1 MESTYCGKS
10 CRGCLYRR
18 ELSCSG
24 CESTGHNHCPI
35 ARCCRSSRREACR
48 ECYTADRCA
57 TLKNAVNIPKEYI
70 SRQTENQ
77 QLQAQQHAR
86 GIRLRKVFSILFALS
101 VPIAAAVLLTAQ
113 IGAQL
118 LPAFWMSA
126 QVILFLML
134 PVTGAALLAM
144 GSEEN
149 RFRIAGSLLL
159 AADGAAFLPEPIQE
173 IAVYLLLPAVEFFLF
188 TGCKRAVSV
197 YSKSLPELWDILLK
211 WRLLIYIERPAR
223 WVKDIVS
230 GIPGFL
236 PSLAYPLYLMVIAMG
251 YILLLT
257 QLWGVAMRL
266 GEKGRTFASVF
277 RRIPFNMVYLEYFL
291 LLAVVIALNTVIKIS
306 PVLTSVLTSIL
317 LLRTAGAL
325 PNKTTL

>member
-35 ARCCRSSRREACR
+35 ARCCRSSRRDACR
-48 ECYTADRCA
+48 ECSTADRCA

-101 VPIAAAVLLTAQ
+101 VPIAGAVLLTSQ

-118 LPAFWMSA
+118 LPAFRMHA

-149 RFRIAGSLLL
+149 RFRRAGGLLL
-159 AADGAAFLPEPIQE
+159 AAAGAAFLPEPFRE

-188 TGCKRAVSV
+188 TGCKRAVSL

-223 WVKDIVS
+223 WVTDIVS
-230 GIPGFL
+230 GIPGFF
-236 PSLAYPLYLMVIAMG
+236 PSLAYPLYLMVMAMG
-251 YILLLT
+251 YTLLLMH
-257 QLWGVAMRL
+257 LWGFLAHRIQRIRL
-266 GEKGRTFASVF
+266 MARVSRKL
-277 RRIPFNMVYLEYFL
+277 PFKVTHLEYFL
-291 LLAVVIALNTVIKIS
+291 VLAAAILLDAVTKIS
-306 PVLTSVLTSIL
+306 PVLSPVAVSVLL
-317 LLRTAGAL
+317 LYTAGKL
-325 PNKTTL
+325 PNNNP